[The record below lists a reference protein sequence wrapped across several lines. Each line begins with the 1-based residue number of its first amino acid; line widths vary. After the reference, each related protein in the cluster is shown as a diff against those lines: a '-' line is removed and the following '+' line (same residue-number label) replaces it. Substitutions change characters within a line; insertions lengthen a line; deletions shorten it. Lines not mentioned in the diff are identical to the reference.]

1 MTPADCVDHRGT
13 SAARTAGRT
22 ARSGRANS
30 CGADVRMGHRHV
42 KGHGWAAQVLRAA
55 VTACTGNSPGQGRDR
70 WGSGKRAVDRPR
82 ATHWGAVRR
91 GSDVMTGHRGKAGH
105 GLGSSPEVPGRT
117 TGSGRVDLNAKNR
130 GVRRSRSR
138 GREVSCHCGAPGGP
152 GAGRFVAVLRT
163 QRRQTGHGHSGALGG
178 LPDRTG
184 FTCVRLSVAAV
195 MAFRLLPRRLRQR
208 GNRDALMF
216 GSWLEMPARRHD
228 ALLGDE
234 MTHRRVR
241 ADGMRVQQ
249 AEEEETQPQHTRQR
263 R

>member
-1 MTPADCVDHRGT
+1 MTPADRVDHRGT
-13 SAARTAGRT
+13 STARTAGRT
-22 ARSGRANS
+22 ACSGRANS
-30 CGADVRMGHRHV
+30 CGVDVRMGHRHV

-55 VTACTGNSPGQGRDR
+55 VTACAGTLPVRAGIGGGQGSEPSTVPAPRCGALFAGGQTSDRSPGEGRT
-70 WGSGKRAVDRPR
+70 RPGVESR
-82 ATHWGAVRR
+82 
-91 GSDVMTGHRGKAGH
+91 S
-105 GLGSSPEVPGRT
+105 PGRT
-117 TGSGRVDLNAKNR
+117 TGSGRADLNAKNR

-138 GREVSCHCGAPGGP
+138 GREVSCHCGVPGGP

-195 MAFRLLPRRLRQR
+195 MALRLLPRRLHQR
-208 GNRDALMF
+208 GNRNALVF
-216 GSWLEMPARRHD
+216 GSWLEMPARCHD

-241 ADGMRVQQ
+241 ADGMRIQQ